1 MFTPLIV
8 LAILMVVIALVTWAL
23 RLMQEAIEH
32 QEFSLMLAG
41 CLVATAAAAI
51 MGVYLMMGD
60 YMGYVSQLAQ
70 RPYVT
75 YTFSEL
81 PIWEIQA
88 EEVAQISLPL
98 HRETLQKRAPQ
109 TFATV
114 NP

>member
-8 LAILMVVIALVTWAL
+8 LATLMVVTALVIWAL
-23 RLMQEAIEH
+23 RLMQKAIEQ

-51 MGVYLMMGD
+51 MGVYFMMGD
-60 YMGYVSQLAQ
+60 YMGYVNQLTQ

-75 YTFSEL
+75 STFSEL
-81 PIWEIQA
+81 PIWELQP
-88 EEVAQISLPL
+88 EEVTQITRPL
-98 HRETLQKRAPQ
+98 RREAFQKHTPQ

-114 NP
+114 KP

>member
-8 LAILMVVIALVTWAL
+8 LAILMVVIALVVWAL

-51 MGVYLMMGD
+51 MGVYFMMGD

-75 YTFSEL
+75 NAYSEL
-81 PIWEIQA
+81 PIWEIQP
-88 EEVAQISLPL
+88 EEATQITLPL
-98 HRETLQKRAPQ
+98 RREGLQKHAPQ

-114 NP
+114 KP